1 MRFSFALIKKYDI
14 KRVQLIYVFT
24 ENLSRGTFMDNLS
37 QVLKS
42 VSQPAKGKIASSKK
56 RKWREIEQLRDQFQL
71 EKELKAYED
80 SLEYMLEE
88 F

>member
-1 MRFSFALIKKYDI
+1 VRFLFASIKKYGI
-14 KRVQLIYVFT
+14 KKVQLIYVCIK
-24 ENLSRGTFMDNLS
+24 NLSRGTFMDNLS

-56 RKWREIEQLRDQFQL
+56 RKWREIEELRDKFQL
-71 EKELKAYED
+71 EKELKIYED

>member
-1 MRFSFALIKKYDI
+1 MFCRKPIKGY
-14 KRVQLIYVFT
+14 
-24 ENLSRGTFMDNLS
+24 TFMDNLK

-42 VSQPAKGKIASSKK
+42 VSQPAKEKVTSSKK
-56 RKWREIEQLRDQFQL
+56 RKWREIEQLRDKFQL
-71 EKELKAYED
+71 EKELKEYED